1 MVLAYLVD
9 FDGTLADTGTAN
21 YLAYAG
27 ALAEVGVVVSRPD
40 FDERAFG
47 RNWRQF
53 LPELLASQG
62 CSAEPRLVA
71 ERKTVLYRET
81 SRQVRFN
88 EALVTLLTNRGVRVK
103 AALVTSASRAN
114 VQAALAARQDIQ
126 RLFDAVVTGDDVERH
141 KPDPQCFERAAALL
155 QVLPQQ
161 CLVFED
167 SRAGIEA
174 GVAFGAPV
182 LKVWL

>member
-27 ALAEVGVVVSRPD
+27 ALAEVNVLVSRTQ

-53 LPELLASQG
+53 LPEFLQSQG
-62 CSAEPRLVA
+62 CSVEPQAVA
-71 ERKTVLYRET
+71 ARKTVLYRET

-88 EALVTLLTNRGVRVK
+88 EALVVLLKSRDLRIK

-114 VQAALAARQDIQ
+114 VQAALSSREDVRQ
-126 RLFDAVVTGDDVERH
+126 LFDAVVTGDDVERH
-141 KPDPQCFERAAALL
+141 KPHPESFERAAALL
-155 QVLPQQ
+155 QVSAQQ

-167 SRAGIEA
+167 SSA
-174 GVAFGAPV
+174 GVQAGLAFGALV
-182 LKVWL
+182 LKISI